1 LQDEFDSATAN
12 EVTWEEIYR
21 AIIAYRKTAKHLPEE
36 ERDALDRQIAEYSN
50 NQVKQTPPEKKTS
63 RVKAVQ
69 SLAALWMSLTL
80 PHAPLP
86 RRCVFDP
93 RVLGAS
99 VGSKL
104 CGELRF
110 ERPLHFI

>member
-1 LQDEFDSATAN
+1 
-12 EVTWEEIYR
+12 
-21 AIIAYRKTAKHLPEE
+21 LPEE

-50 NQVKQTPPEKKTS
+50 NQVKQNPARKKKTS

-93 RVLGAS
+93 WVLGAS